1 MQDYH
6 VGNLTWNFCKYAE
19 WPRAQSTISDTFAFM
34 FNDKIDV
41 ATPIT
46 NTLLPSQMKLVRDS
60 SNNPR
65 LQLTYVSTN
74 MCKDSDPYTYSV
86 LVHCD
91 KDNVGQGQAEVM
103 GASIK

>member
-1 MQDYH
+1 
-6 VGNLTWNFCKYAE
+6 
-19 WPRAQSTISDTFAFM
+19 M

-65 LQLTYVSTN
+65 LQVTYVSTN
-74 MCKDSDPYTYSV
+74 MCKDSEPYTYSV

-91 KDNVGQGQAEVM
+91 KDNVG
-103 GASIK
+103 

>member
-1 MQDYH
+1 
-6 VGNLTWNFCKYAE
+6 
-19 WPRAQSTISDTFAFM
+19 M

-65 LQLTYVSTN
+65 LQVTYVSTN

-86 LVHCD
+86 FVHCD
-91 KDNVGQGQAEVM
+91 KDNVG
-103 GASIK
+103 